1 MHIESREGLV
11 VYYTDQCS
19 VTGYYVHQ
27 ELKEIEQK
35 YNIPVQHHKISNREA
50 AQTAP
55 CAFTTYSAFYNGQFI
70 THEIIRFN

>member
-1 MHIESREGLV
+1 M
-11 VYYTDQCS
+11 
-19 VTGYYVHQ
+19 
-27 ELKEIEQK
+27 KEIEQK

-70 THEIIRFN
+70 THEIIR